1 VIGADGQPTPVAVKI
16 GVSDD
21 NSSALL
27 QGTLTEGR
35 QVIVGVTN
43 SQNKAGY
50 FGIRLGF

>member
-1 VIGADGQPTPVAVKI
+1 M

-21 NSSALL
+21 NSSTLL
-27 QGTLTEGR
+27 EGTLAEGR